1 MVFPHLL
8 GEEGGG
14 GAYRI
19 GRENKEMRSE
29 IEGMGFFWGGF
40 LYCFLLVNI
49 FWMSPPPPFKN
60 DTTCTCLYKD
70 HIDTK
75 YMF

>member
-8 GEEGGG
+8 GEEGG

-29 IEGMGFFWGGF
+29 IEGMGVFLGVFFGF
-40 LYCFLLVNI
+40 VF
-49 FWMSPPPPFKN
+49 
-60 DTTCTCLYKD
+60 CLS
-70 HIDTK
+70 T
-75 YMF
+75 FFG